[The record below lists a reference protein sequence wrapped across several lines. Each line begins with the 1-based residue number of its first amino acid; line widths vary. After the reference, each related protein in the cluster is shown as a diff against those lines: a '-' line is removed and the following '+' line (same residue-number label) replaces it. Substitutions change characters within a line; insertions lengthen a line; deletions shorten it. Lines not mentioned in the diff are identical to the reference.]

1 MSIISYRDIHDGY
14 AFLDWDEWLP
24 RRRWFVRRPGEV
36 SAHLDAVVMLDSA
49 LICCFVSS
57 GRDVYFVPLSCELD
71 KVHDG
76 MKDENDTWW
85 FDALED
91 EQCVRE
97 LLEACLGKP
106 VGPHWFQVEPRAID
120 RGAMESSLKGAI
132 RLGSAEQTN
141 SWAMCGDSFLKIYRR
156 IEYGRNL
163 DIEVL
168 EALAGRRDVS
178 VPRLRGVLEARYEG
192 EVATLF
198 AVQEAIP
205 HEHNAWEQACADVAA
220 LSRGVVG
227 VESWSLLGKRVAEL
241 HVAMAST
248 FGVEQPSE
256 GARATFGKDAA
267 YLAKDVVSELADT
280 ERTGWNAE
288 TSRDAELLIGSFER
302 IAKLFS
308 TAAPEGVILQRVH
321 GDLHLGQI
329 LSCGGDW
336 TIIDFEGEP
345 ARPAHERAA
354 KAPAAKD
361 VAGMLRSFDYA
372 CRAGL
377 PAGAAESDAERAR
390 SWRDAC
396 RSAFLE
402 GYFAVEAVMA
412 LWPASQETRTWLLD
426 FHEAEKAFYEL
437 RYELRHRPD
446 WMPIPLGGLLA
457 LVA

>member
-1 MSIISYRDIHDGY
+1 MSIISYRDIHDEY
-14 AFLDWDEWLP
+14 ALLDWDAWLP

-36 SAHLDAVVMLDSA
+36 STHLDAVVMLDSA
-49 LICCFVSS
+49 LVCCFVSS
-57 GRDVYFVPLSCELD
+57 GSDVYFVPLSCELEE
-71 KVHDG
+71 VHDAMVDG
-76 MKDENDTWW
+76 DGHRW

-97 LLEACLGKP
+97 LLEACLGNA

-120 RGAMESSLKGAI
+120 RAAMESSLQGRI

-156 IEYGRNL
+156 IEHGRNL

-192 EVATLF
+192 QTATLI

-205 HEHNAWEQACADVAA
+205 HERNAWEQACADVAA
-220 LSRGVVG
+220 LSRGEVG
-227 VESWSLLGKRVAEL
+227 VENWSLLGKRVAEL

-248 FGVEQPSE
+248 FGVEHPSD
-256 GARATFGKDAA
+256 ATRATFGMDAA
-267 YLAKDVVSELADT
+267 LLAKDVVAELADT
-280 ERTGWNAE
+280 ARSGWNPE
-288 TSRDAELLIGSFER
+288 TVRDADALIASFER
-302 IAKLFS
+302 IAHLFS
-308 TAAPEGVILQRVH
+308 SAAPEGVILQRVH

-354 KAPAAKD
+354 NAPAAKD

-377 PAGAAESDAERAR
+377 PAGATAADAQLAR
-390 SWRDAC
+390 DWRDSC
-396 RSAFLE
+396 RRAFLE
-402 GYFAVEAVMA
+402 GYFAVDAVLS
-412 LWPASQETRTWLLD
+412 LWPASDEARSWLLD

-457 LVA
+457 LA